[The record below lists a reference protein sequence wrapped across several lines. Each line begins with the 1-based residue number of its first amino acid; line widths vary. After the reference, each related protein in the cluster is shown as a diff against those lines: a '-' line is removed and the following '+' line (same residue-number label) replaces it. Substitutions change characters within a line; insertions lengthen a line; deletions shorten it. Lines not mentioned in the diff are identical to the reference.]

1 MARNVPARGTM
12 TTDWTVM
19 NDLKEAF
26 DEITT
31 FSFLLEQLQE
41 AVDSS
46 DHQRI
51 VDTTHALNAFY
62 PPYVGS
68 FDQKFR
74 VAWNQIVK

>member
-1 MARNVPARGTM
+1 M

-19 NDLKEAF
+19 NDLREAF

-62 PPYVGS
+62 PPYVGN

-74 VAWNQIVK
+74 VAWNHFVK

>member
-1 MARNVPARGTM
+1 M

-62 PPYVGS
+62 PPYVGN

-74 VAWNQIVK
+74 VAWNHFVK

>member
-1 MARNVPARGTM
+1 ME
-12 TTDWTVM
+12 TDWNTM

-26 DEITT
+26 DQITT

-62 PPYVGS
+62 PPYLDN
-68 FDQKFR
+68 FDRKFQK
-74 VAWNQIVK
+74 AWSRFVR

>member
-1 MARNVPARGTM
+1 M

-19 NDLKEAF
+19 NDLREAF

-31 FSFLLEQLQE
+31 FSFLLEELQE
-41 AVDSS
+41 AVDSN

-62 PPYVGS
+62 PPYLGNV
-68 FDQKFR
+68 DRKFR